1 MKSKIWFGLGCLVA
15 VMASVWILYSN
26 ITLNFL
32 ILSLFFLLGGI
43 ILGNVYDVKTTNDD
57 KFQRGIGI
65 LFIALAVLGVCKTLS
80 NYFYADNDVY
90 SNSDHHAVRIDGV
103 KLLKPKGFVLAGNS
117 DVAFLDNDKYH
128 GTLTIKNYDSQSVT
142 LKAHGFTQALY
153 REIYTADLKRES
165 AVLLNKES
173 LIGLQADDK
182 LQFIGKRDT
191 CELSWFYQDVEDILW
206 NPMKDAPKECKY
218 VYSTRGERDTVSYTT
233 IIKKGLDLNSIY
245 GEVLSDIGFSGMN
258 LLREQYYSESEENE
272 YYTDKPFVLELNNAL
287 FERNALR
294 EIRVLHS
301 SGKTTSFLVS
311 ELKRKT
317 QEITIPIGTAFSI
330 GCIADG
336 KSVSVRFRTEGEQ
349 LLLDYVNPQYHPLSS
364 VNKKGSNNI
373 YITTSLATIV
383 QDQNPPQNIMFFD
396 LFHKDENV
404 NHFKKP
410 IFLSYIS
417 GPTTQE
423 MCFLVNRK
431 VSLKSNEY
439 VPNVVSKSGAVAWN
453 MQIEN
458 FKDTVNHLNENNIL
472 LFFVV
477 LGICMIIC
485 ISFGRP
491 LGGVIKYHG
500 LLEILAYLLM
510 LLLFAFRV
518 LLLWRAA
525 MFSPVELASIYELNH
540 FFRNQTM
547 IVWQFIGLNFFFAV
561 ILSVKLNL
569 NPYPLLNRWR
579 DVLVLYIPMSILTVA
594 EIWLFKIEG
603 ISALMKLFVLPLGV
617 YLVVS
622 GLFLLFSYEKYKNFI
637 QLKWS
642 SLVEKKTWQFYA
654 CVIGFFALVG
664 LLLLL
669 LDSDSVSTVA
679 KILIPISCYFFLE
692 AIIWKCWPGISDGI
706 YQDIQGM
713 EHFSGKDILSSGLGL
728 SLLNGLTFTII
739 FIFLDGGYGIMFLSF
754 YMFVTIVK
762 LYDFICSFISYN
774 QQALQKRK
782 HVFHVLVVFV
792 LALLCALFFFFY
804 KSILAWFA
812 TVSIIW
818 CSLIVT
824 FVLIG
829 LIWTVL
835 SYIWGIKLGFTTVLV
850 SLLLAI
856 SITGV
861 MKYKVLTKHTQQRV
875 NVHAL
880 SLEDGLRNTNTSAD
894 ERRFFEA
901 SVNDYILNVYNEQS
915 EKVSAVGDGGAAYF
929 KMQPHSK
936 VGAMFGAQ
944 TSDILLAR
952 FVIAEH
958 GKWLPFIFISLVL
971 LMLYWAIKVK
981 TKYRASKMLLIQIP
995 GLLFMHMLF
1004 VWLANTRLFIF
1015 LGQDFPLLSLHSK
1028 LAILYFCI
1036 LLSVWV
1042 GIATFEKIQGL
1053 IWTYECNKRRIAQ
1066 PYYYQ
1071 KVGLIFVSIIGG
1083 MLLLFGWVYTPRAD
1097 ERYGNAV
1104 YSLEGLLKETTD
1116 KMEQVNELFT
1126 TFQKE
1131 TRMSVSNLSDV
1142 SSIIYAFNEK
1152 HKDEIQTLL
1161 DGEGSFHYRIWEKFA
1176 VKGGAKN
1183 NSSASL
1189 IHVRRKNQKLNLE
1202 VREGFFDKNL
1212 PVVEKKSWHGN
1223 VVAHKESDGNTRA
1236 ISQNASFRQYV
1247 IPSDWV
1253 VNAEDVV
1260 LLKKIKKAESVI
1272 NNDSELHADFSV
1284 GRGYTSACRRFVQDR
1299 LDSEGLENLASNTY
1313 FARNVV
1319 INGRRSFVYP
1329 MGEKFFWAYTFAN
1342 EVAYQKNKKGDKD
1355 SKDFHDDV
1363 AITIDKNLSAE
1374 IYDIIGK
1381 TLGRNSKTY
1390 LSVIAADGDGQIRTM
1405 VDLKP
1410 GYVLNPNN
1418 SREMNRIADEL
1429 YMDFNSSVN
1438 DAYFGNLNL
1447 MNMKDGPGSS
1457 QKPIVWTAVAS
1468 AIDYDWKNLQIYNF
1482 SQGGPY
1488 AYGKEYHI
1496 SQFNGEVIY
1505 PGKASERAPKD
1516 WVTFAALQS
1525 DENYGRGVN
1534 LSDFMHHSSNFYNA
1548 LMLYI
1553 GSYSSVNMKVTN
1565 DKNHDETAM
1574 FTKLPSG
1581 VYNAEGY
1588 ALREVYDKNFPILTK
1603 NQNGSSGL
1611 FKLNQKMSRDF
1622 KESILFTQLHDMFG
1636 FNNQEEDI
1644 CSLYDGL
1651 NLRTSVKQRRSTY
1664 AFGASP
1670 YYQYNLN
1677 DISTDRG
1684 YLRTAIHQAAVGG
1697 GAVWQ
1702 VAPWSMAQTF
1712 GRLTMLKKNYQLTF
1726 EPVKQDDKQ
1735 FITYSESELSEG
1747 YLDARSLFLS
1757 GMNKVFAPDG
1767 TIKSFKAKG
1776 PGPYKKGDYYI
1787 YGKTGTANE
1796 ANSANTR
1803 LHRLGLV
1810 ITNKN
1815 IENLTIEEL
1824 KDVKFYSVYFTAWNP
1839 YGDCYSRIVDKI
1851 IESESFKRY
1860 MEK

>member
-1 MKSKIWFGLGCLVA
+1 MKSKTWIVLGCLVA
-15 VMASVWILYSN
+15 IMIAGWMLYSN
-26 ITLNFL
+26 MTLNFL
-32 ILSLFFLLGGI
+32 ILSLFFLLGSILLGVVYTI
-43 ILGNVYDVKTTNDD
+43 INQQNEEKISTKRGLREFQENENL
-57 KFQRGIGI
+57 QRGIGI
-65 LFIALAVLGVCKTLS
+65 IFIALAVLGVCKTLS

-142 LKAHGFTQALY
+142 LKTNGFTQALY

-182 LQFIGKRDT
+182 LQFIGRRDT
-191 CELSWFYQDVEDILW
+191 CELSWFYQDVEDASW
-206 NPMKDAPKECKY
+206 NPMTDAIKECKY
-218 VYSTRGERDTVSYTT
+218 VYSARGERDTVSYTT
-233 IIKKGLDLNSIY
+233 IIKKGLDLNTIY
-245 GEVLSDIGFSGMN
+245 GEVLSDIGFTGMN

-301 SGKTTSFLVS
+301 SGKTTSYLVS

-330 GCIADG
+330 GCVADG
-336 KSVSVRFRTEGEQ
+336 KSASVRFRTEGEQ
-349 LLLDYVNPQYHPLSS
+349 LFLDYVNPQYHPLSS

-431 VSLKSNEY
+431 VNLNSNEY
-439 VPNVVSKSGAVAWN
+439 VPNVVSKSGTVAWN

-458 FKDTVNHLNENNIL
+458 FKDTVNYLNENNIL

-500 LLEILAYLLM
+500 LLEMLAYLLM

-525 MFSPVELASIYELNH
+525 MFSPIELASIYELNH
-540 FFRNQTM
+540 FFRNQGM

-594 EIWLFKIEG
+594 EICLFKIEG
-603 ISALMKLFVLPLGV
+603 ISALMKLFVLPLGI

-622 GLFLLFSYEKYKNFI
+622 ILFLLFSNEKYKNFI
-637 QLKWS
+637 QLKWA
-642 SLVEKKTWQFYA
+642 SLVEKNAWQFYA
-654 CVIGFFALVG
+654 CVIGFFALVA
-664 LLLLL
+664 LLMICIDALLNPFL
-669 LDSDSVSTVA
+669 GRIAT
-679 KILIPISCYFFLE
+679 ILIPILFYLLLE
-692 AIIWKCWPGISDGI
+692 AIIWKCWPESKGI
-706 YQDIQGM
+706 YQESKDSRF
-713 EHFSGKDILSSGLGL
+713 ESFSGVGVFSSGLGL
-728 SLLNGLTFTII
+728 SLLNGLAFTII

-754 YMFVTIVK
+754 FMFVTVIK
-762 LYDFICSFISYN
+762 LYDFIRSFIAYN
-774 QQALQKRK
+774 QQDTIKNK
-782 HVFHVLVVFV
+782 HSKHFLVVFG
-792 LALLCALFFFFY
+792 LALFCAAFFFFY
-804 KSILAWFA
+804 KTVLAWFA
-812 TVSIIW
+812 TASIVW
-818 CSLIVT
+818 CLLIVA
-824 FVLIG
+824 LILMLLAW
-829 LIWTVL
+829 LIPN
-835 SYIWGIKLGFTTVLV
+835 YIWGMKFNWGGALVFSLFLAVL
-850 SLLLAI
+850 
-856 SITGV
+856 ITCG
-861 MKYKVLTKHTQQRV
+861 MKYMVLTKHTQQRV

-880 SLEDGLRNTNTSAD
+880 SLEDGLKNTTTGAD

-915 EKVSAVGDGGAAYF
+915 EKVSAIGDGGTTYF

-971 LMLYWAIKVK
+971 LMLYWGIKVK

-1042 GIATFEKIQGL
+1042 GIAVFEKIQEL
-1053 IWTYECNKRRIAQ
+1053 IWNYECSKKRITQ
-1066 PYYYQ
+1066 PYYY
-1071 KVGLIFVSIIGG
+1071 KRVGLIFVSIMGG
-1083 MLLLFGWVYTPRAD
+1083 MLLLFGWVYSPKAD
-1097 ERYGNAV
+1097 KRYENAV
-1104 YSLEGLLKETTD
+1104 YSLEGLLEETTD
-1116 KMEQVNELFT
+1116 KIAQVNELFVS
-1126 TFQKE
+1126 FQRE

-1142 SSIIYAFNEK
+1142 STIIYAFNEK
-1152 HKDEIQTLL
+1152 HKDEIQILL

-1176 VKGGAKN
+1176 VKGGAKK

-1223 VVAHKESDGNTRA
+1223 VVAHKESDGEKR
-1236 ISQNASFRQYV
+1236 IVSQNTSFKQYI
-1247 IPSDWV
+1247 IPESWIA
-1253 VNAEDVV
+1253 NSEDVV
-1260 LLKKIKKAESVI
+1260 VLKKVKKNESVI
-1272 NNDSELHADFSV
+1272 NNDSELHADFSLSK
-1284 GRGYTSACRRFVQDR
+1284 GYTSACRRFVQDR

-1342 EVAYQKNKKGDKD
+1342 EVAHQKNKNDDKD
-1355 SKDFHDDV
+1355 AKNFHNDV
-1363 AITIDKNLSAE
+1363 AITIDKNLTME
-1374 IYDIIGK
+1374 VYDIIK
-1381 TLGRNSKTY
+1381 RTLGTKNTRTY
-1390 LSVIAADGDGQIRTM
+1390 LSVIAADGDGQVRTM

-1410 GYVLNPNN
+1410 NYVLNPNN

-1429 YMDFNSSVN
+1429 YMDFNSNIN

-1447 MNMKDGPGSS
+1447 MNMKDGPGFKSE
-1457 QKPIVWTAVAS
+1457 
-1468 AIDYDWKNLQIYNF
+1468 
-1482 SQGGPY
+1482 
-1488 AYGKEYHI
+1488 AY
-1496 SQFNGEVIY
+1496 
-1505 PGKASERAPKD
+1505 R
-1516 WVTFAALQS
+1516 L
-1525 DENYGRGVN
+1525 
-1534 LSDFMHHSSNFYNA
+1534 
-1548 LMLYI
+1548 
-1553 GSYSSVNMKVTN
+1553 
-1565 DKNHDETAM
+1565 
-1574 FTKLPSG
+1574 
-1581 VYNAEGY
+1581 
-1588 ALREVYDKNFPILTK
+1588 
-1603 NQNGSSGL
+1603 
-1611 FKLNQKMSRDF
+1611 
-1622 KESILFTQLHDMFG
+1622 
-1636 FNNQEEDI
+1636 
-1644 CSLYDGL
+1644 
-1651 NLRTSVKQRRSTY
+1651 
-1664 AFGASP
+1664 
-1670 YYQYNLN
+1670 
-1677 DISTDRG
+1677 
-1684 YLRTAIHQAAVGG
+1684 VGG
-1697 GAVWQ
+1697 CI
-1702 VAPWSMAQTF
+1702 S
-1712 GRLTMLKKNYQLTF
+1712 
-1726 EPVKQDDKQ
+1726 D
-1735 FITYSESELSEG
+1735 
-1747 YLDARSLFLS
+1747 
-1757 GMNKVFAPDG
+1757 
-1767 TIKSFKAKG
+1767 
-1776 PGPYKKGDYYI
+1776 
-1787 YGKTGTANE
+1787 
-1796 ANSANTR
+1796 
-1803 LHRLGLV
+1803 
-1810 ITNKN
+1810 
-1815 IENLTIEEL
+1815 
-1824 KDVKFYSVYFTAWNP
+1824 
-1839 YGDCYSRIVDKI
+1839 
-1851 IESESFKRY
+1851 
-1860 MEK
+1860 

>member
-1 MKSKIWFGLGCLVA
+1 MKSKIWIGLGCLVA
-15 VMASVWILYSN
+15 IVASVWILYSN

-43 ILGNVYDVKTTNDD
+43 ILGNVYTVKTTNND

-173 LIGLQADDK
+173 LIGLQTDDK
-182 LQFIGKRDT
+182 LQFIGKKDT
-191 CELSWFYQDVEDILW
+191 CELSWFYQDVEDASW
-206 NPMKDAPKECKY
+206 NPMTDATKECKY

-233 IIKKGLDLNSIY
+233 IIKKGLDLNTIY
-245 GEVLSDIGFSGMN
+245 GEVLSNIGFSGMN

-301 SGKTTSFLVS
+301 SGKITSYLVS

-336 KSVSVRFRTEGEQ
+336 KSASVRFRTEGEQ

-423 MCFLVNRK
+423 MCFWVNRK
-431 VSLKSNEY
+431 VNLNSNEY
-439 VPNVVSKSGAVAWN
+439 VPNVVSKNGTVAWN

-491 LGGVIKYHG
+491 LGGVIRYHG
-500 LLEILAYLLM
+500 LLEMLAYLLM

-540 FFRNQTM
+540 FFRNQGM

-561 ILSVKLNL
+561 ILCVKLNL

-579 DVLVLYIPMSILTVA
+579 DILVLYIPMSILTVA

-603 ISALMKLFVLPLGV
+603 ISAVAKLFVLPLGV
-617 YLVVS
+617 YLAVS
-622 GLFLLFSYEKYKNFI
+622 VLFMLFSNEKYKNFI
-637 QLKWS
+637 QLKWT

-654 CVIGFFALVG
+654 RVICFFALVG
-664 LLLLL
+664 LLMLL

-706 YQDIQGM
+706 YQDINGM
-713 EHFSGKDILSSGLGL
+713 ERFSGKDILSSGLGL
-728 SLLNGLTFTII
+728 SLLNGLTFTTV
-739 FIFLDGGYGIMFLSF
+739 FILLDGGYGIMFLSF
-754 YMFVTIVK
+754 FMFVTIVK
-762 LYDFICSFISYN
+762 FYDFILSFMHYSRED
-774 QQALQKRK
+774 KKTRK
-782 HVFHVLVVFV
+782 HIKHILAVFG
-792 LALLCALFFFFY
+792 LALLCAVFFLSY
-804 KSILAWFA
+804 KIILGWFV
-812 TVSIIW
+812 TVSIVW
-818 CSLIVT
+818 CSLGV
-824 FVLIG
+824 FVVLLFLAWLIPN
-829 LIWTVL
+829 
-835 SYIWGIKLGFTTVLV
+835 YIWGMKLNLGTIVTSIF
-850 SLLLAI
+850 LAI
-856 SITGV
+856 LISCG
-861 MKYKVLTKHTQQRV
+861 MKYMVLTKHTKQRV

-880 SLEDGLRNTNTSAD
+880 SLEDGLKNTNTNAD

-915 EKVSAVGDGGAAYF
+915 EKVSAIGDGGAAYF

-958 GKWLPFIFISLVL
+958 GKWLPFIFIAIVL
-971 LMLYWAIKVK
+971 LMLYWGFKVK

-1036 LLSVWV
+1036 LLAVWV
-1042 GIATFEKIQGL
+1042 GVATFEKIQGM
-1053 IWTYECNKRRIAQ
+1053 IWTYECSKKRIAQ

-1071 KVGLIFVSIIGG
+1071 KVGLIFVSIMGG
-1083 MLLLFGWVYTPRAD
+1083 MLLLFGWVYTPESD

-1104 YSLEGLLKETTD
+1104 YSLEGLLKETTE
-1116 KMEQVNELFT
+1116 KMTQVNELFT
-1126 TFQKE
+1126 SFQRE

-1142 SSIIYAFNEK
+1142 STIIYAFNEK

-1161 DGEGSFHYRIWEKFA
+1161 DGEGSFHYRMWEKFA

-1202 VREGFFDKNL
+1202 IKKEFFDKNL

-1223 VVAHKESDGNTRA
+1223 VVAHKESDGEKR
-1236 ISQNASFRQYV
+1236 IVSQNTSYKQYI
-1247 IPSDWV
+1247 IPGSWIANSEEV
-1253 VNAEDVV
+1253 VV
-1260 LLKKIKKAESVI
+1260 LKKVKKAESVI
-1272 NNDSELHADFSV
+1272 NNDSELHADFSLNK
-1284 GRGYTSACRRFVQDR
+1284 GYTSACRRFVQDR
-1299 LDSEGLENLASNTY
+1299 LNAEGLENLASNTY

-1329 MGEKFFWAYTFAN
+1329 MGERFFWAYTFAN
-1342 EVAYQKNKKGDKD
+1342 EVAHQKNKNDDKD
-1355 SKDFHDDV
+1355 ARNFHDDV
-1363 AITIDKNLSAE
+1363 AITIDKDLTTD
-1374 IYDIIGK
+1374 IYDVIK
-1381 TLGRNSKTY
+1381 RTLGTNNKTY

-1410 GYVLNPNN
+1410 KYILNPNN

-1429 YMDFNSSVN
+1429 YMDFDSNVN

-1457 QKPIVWTAVAS
+1457 QKPIVWSAVAS

-1482 SQGGPY
+1482 NQGGPY

-1505 PGKASERAPKD
+1505 PSKAYERAQKD
-1516 WVTFAALQS
+1516 RITFAALQS
-1525 DENYGRGVN
+1525 DENGGRGVN
-1534 LSDFMHHSSNFYNA
+1534 LSDFMHHSSNYYNA

-1553 GSYSSVNMKVTN
+1553 GSYSSVNMKITN
-1565 DKNHDETAM
+1565 NTKYDETAM
-1574 FTKLPSG
+1574 FVKLPND
-1581 VYNAEGY
+1581 VYNAKGY
-1588 ALREVYDKNFPILTK
+1588 ALHDKYDENFPILTR
-1603 NQNGSSGL
+1603 NQNGAGGL
-1611 FKLNQKMSRDF
+1611 FKLNQKMSRDYDQ
-1622 KESILFTQLHDMFG
+1622 SILFSRLNAMFD
-1636 FNNQEEDI
+1636 FNTGENI

-1651 NLRTSVKQRRSTY
+1651 NLKTSPKQRRSTY

-1702 VAPWSMAQTF
+1702 VSPWAMAQTF
-1712 GRLTMLKKNYQLTF
+1712 GRLTMLKKNYRLTF
-1726 EPVKQDDKQ
+1726 EPVESTFEAYSADD
-1735 FITYSESELSEG
+1735 LSEG
-1747 YLDARSLFLS
+1747 YLEARSTFLS

-1767 TIKSFKAKG
+1767 TIKSFRANG
-1776 PGPYKKGDYYI
+1776 PYPYKKGKYFI

-1796 ANSANTR
+1796 ANSTNTR

-1815 IENLTIEEL
+1815 IENLTPDEL

-1839 YGDCYSRIVDKI
+1839 YGECYSKIVDKI